1 MKEFPIEN
9 LCKPYI
15 YRVGII
21 NWPVFEKLYLGDR
34 FIFFKS
40 IKTTVQN
47 NVKIDYLSKFKA
59 GKRKLKPTDDFEKEP
74 NFTPVFL
81 KNWKFTPFWKYDF
94 RKTVIHMTLTLFGN
108 EWWHEH
114 LSFTGFH
121 IISIQIFIELLN
133 FQKMR

>member
-1 MKEFPIEN
+1 M
-9 LCKPYI
+9 
-15 YRVGII
+15 
-21 NWPVFEKLYLGDR
+21 FEKLYLGDR

-47 NVKIDYLSKFKA
+47 YVKIDYLSKFKA
-59 GKRKLKPTDDFEKEP
+59 WKRKLKPTDDFEKEP

-108 EWWHEH
+108 EWWHEN
-114 LSFTGFH
+114 LSFAGFH
-121 IISIQIFIELLN
+121 IISIQIFMKLLY
-133 FQKMR
+133 FQKMK